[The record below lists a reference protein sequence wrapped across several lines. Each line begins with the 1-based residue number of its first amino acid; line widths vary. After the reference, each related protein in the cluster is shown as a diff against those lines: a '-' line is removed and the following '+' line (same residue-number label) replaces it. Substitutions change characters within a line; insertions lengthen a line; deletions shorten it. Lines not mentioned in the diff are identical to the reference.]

1 MVKTEPNFNIQ
12 QHLGSSVSAL
22 SQQSA
27 AENSQQ
33 SADQHDV
40 VVELQHFV
48 TASAES
54 TTAAQIIL
62 VRHNNRVVMWI
73 LMIQNNLYVNNHP
86 VVLSNTPLIKDFLGQ
101 QEQKPKEENIAT

>member
-12 QHLGSSVSAL
+12 QHLGSSSAL

-48 TASAES
+48 TASAEA

-62 VRHNNRVVMWI
+62 VRHNNRVV
-73 LMIQNNLYVNNHP
+73 L
-86 VVLSNTPLIKDFLGQ
+86 
-101 QEQKPKEENIAT
+101 

>member
-12 QHLGSSVSAL
+12 QHL
-22 SQQSA
+22 QSA

-62 VRHNNRVVMWI
+62 VRHNNRVV
-73 LMIQNNLYVNNHP
+73 L
-86 VVLSNTPLIKDFLGQ
+86 
-101 QEQKPKEENIAT
+101 

>member
-12 QHLGSSVSAL
+12 QHLGNSSTL

-33 SADQHDV
+33 SAAEHDV

-62 VRHNNRVVMWI
+62 VRHNNRVV
-73 LMIQNNLYVNNHP
+73 L
-86 VVLSNTPLIKDFLGQ
+86 
-101 QEQKPKEENIAT
+101 

>member
-12 QHLGSSVSAL
+12 QHLGSSSAL

-62 VRHNNRVVMWI
+62 VRQQQQGCFVN
-73 LMIQNNLYVNNHP
+73 MIQNNLYVNNHP
-86 VVLSNTPLIKDFLGQ
+86 VVL
-101 QEQKPKEENIAT
+101 PKFTIDQPGNMLAWM

>member
-12 QHLGSSVSAL
+12 QHLGS

-48 TASAES
+48 TASAEA

-62 VRHNNRVVMWI
+62 VRHNNRVV
-73 LMIQNNLYVNNHP
+73 L
-86 VVLSNTPLIKDFLGQ
+86 
-101 QEQKPKEENIAT
+101 

>member
-12 QHLGSSVSAL
+12 QHLGSGSSAL

-33 SADQHDV
+33 SADNQHDQV

-48 TASAES
+48 TASAEA

-62 VRHNNRVVMWI
+62 VRHATTGLFCEYDSKQSMCKQSPCIVAKFTFD
-73 LMIQNNLYVNNHP
+73 HP
-86 VVLSNTPLIKDFLGQ
+86 LLS
-101 QEQKPKEENIAT
+101 